1 MRKKQP
7 WRCSCH
13 GREAQNKGQEGPM
26 CPRKG
31 SRRQQGGVQQIF
43 SSRNPQLCTAQLRG
57 CLHRGTSGTGG
68 AAYLESLHEPYDI
81 GTILIPSYT
90 YHDKT

>member
-1 MRKKQP
+1 MGEEGLKEGNEGFINEVSKKP
-7 WRCSCH
+7 KAVSATY
-13 GREAQNKGQEGPM
+13 E
-26 CPRKG
+26 
-31 SRRQQGGVQQIF
+31 
-43 SSRNPQLCTAQLRG
+43 PQLCTAQLRG